1 MEAQPEFARGL
12 IIEDGE
18 TRTEEASQVLERAH
32 DRDDRKRSKIRSY
45 LEGAETALSE
55 FIGLK

>member
-18 TRTEEASQVLERAH
+18 TRTEEASPVLERAH
-32 DRDDRKRSKIRSY
+32 DRDNRERFR
-45 LEGAETALSE
+45 GAETALLE

>member
-12 IIEDGE
+12 IIEGGE
-18 TRTEEASQVLERAH
+18 TRTEDASQVLERAH

-45 LEGAETALSE
+45 LEGAENRAR
-55 FIGLK
+55 